1 MASKIEGFFGDGN
14 NENQDFSNIDFTVN
28 ILSIVTKN
36 DEMEDLLSKIMK
48 DEKFE
53 SARKAKLSNQF
64 GSVCL
69 KANNF
74 EKSGQLF
81 GQAIQCF
88 ENFKVQTKEME
99 EFKTASF
106 SNAWFN
112 QANQFAGLKMYD
124 HAI

>member
-81 GQAIQCF
+81 GQAIQLVPSDGPSALYRERCQDYI
-88 ENFKVQTKEME
+88 EKPPTDLIYRAHEK
-99 EFKTASF
+99 
-106 SNAWFN
+106 
-112 QANQFAGLKMYD
+112 
-124 HAI
+124 